1 MADQSVLDH
10 TVTLQVAEPESGAA
24 PYSLPVFLCALPPL
38 LFIGF
43 RCAWGSCLWPTCMCV
58 SDYSDS
64 SEVKFE
70 ELKNVK
76 LEEEDEEEEEEQEA
90 AALDLS
96 VNPASLGGRLV
107 LSGSKKKSSSSLGSG
122 SSRDSISSDS
132 ETSEP
137 LSCRAQGQSGVL
149 TVHSY
154 AKGDGRVTVGE
165 PCTRKKGGATGS
177 ISERELTEVRA
188 LGNAPWLASCG
199 GGRLLGAWGCLLQ
212 VSKMAGESIRMGLQ
226 SAVSNRKPGGT
237 GSLPLCSSLG
247 VPFLL
252 PLCDCSRESRRLND
266 NRSPGVGHTCRPHLL

>member
-1 MADQSVLDH
+1 M
-10 TVTLQVAEPESGAA
+10 
-24 PYSLPVFLCALPPL
+24 
-38 LFIGF
+38 
-43 RCAWGSCLWPTCMCV
+43 CMCV

-64 SEVKFE
+64 TEVKFE

-107 LSGSKKKSSSSLGSG
+107 FSGSKKKSSSSLGSS

-137 LSCRAQGQSGVL
+137 LACRAQGQSGVL

-165 PCTRKKGGATGS
+165 PCTRKKGSATGS
-177 ISERELTEVRA
+177 VSERELAEVWALGGTRGGGATLAGVPWRAGSLGARKCFCRCPGWQGRPPEWTFNLQCPAESQVALGPFQFALCWKFLFACPWVTVAENCSLSDSCRCIAIRRA
-188 LGNAPWLASCG
+188 L
-199 GGRLLGAWGCLLQ
+199 
-212 VSKMAGESIRMGLQ
+212 
-226 SAVSNRKPGGT
+226 
-237 GSLPLCSSLG
+237 
-247 VPFLL
+247 
-252 PLCDCSRESRRLND
+252 
-266 NRSPGVGHTCRPHLL
+266 

>member
-1 MADQSVLDH
+1 MCR
-10 TVTLQVAEPESGAA
+10 GKR
-24 PYSLPVFLCALPPL
+24 ALANV
-38 LFIGF
+38 
-43 RCAWGSCLWPTCMCV
+43 CVCV

-96 VNPASLGGRLV
+96 VNPASIGGRLV
-107 LSGSKKKSSSSLGSG
+107 LSGSKKKSSSSLGSS

-154 AKGDGRVTVGE
+154 AKGDGRVTMGE
-165 PCTRKKGGATGS
+165 PCMRKKGGATGS
-177 ISERELTEVRA
+177 ISERELAEVWA
-188 LGNAPWLASCG
+188 LGS
-199 GGRLLGAWGCLLQ
+199 AWGRSCL
-212 VSKMAGESIRMGLQ
+212 AGVL
-226 SAVSNRKPGGT
+226 
-237 GSLPLCSSLG
+237 
-247 VPFLL
+247 
-252 PLCDCSRESRRLND
+252 
-266 NRSPGVGHTCRPHLL
+266 